1 MEERIATKGHKL
13 MIHDRSGGSITGVL
27 DVISFDTKEIL
38 LMTEL
43 GVLMIKGE
51 DLHVKR
57 LSVEKGE
64 ADITGKVDSMTYSE
78 MKSAQ
83 ETAGNLIG
91 RLFK

>member
-1 MEERIATKGHKL
+1 MEERVATKGHK
-13 MIHDRSGGSITGVL
+13 IIVQDRSGGSITGVI

-43 GVLMIKGE
+43 GVLMIKGD

-64 ADITGKVDSMTYSE
+64 AEITGKVDSMTYSE
-78 MKSAQ
+78 MKSAG

>member
-1 MEERIATKGHKL
+1 MEEHVITNGHKL
-13 MIHDRSGGSITGVL
+13 IIQNRSGGSITGVL

-43 GVLMIKGE
+43 GALMIKGD

-64 ADITGKVDSMTYSE
+64 TEITGKIDSMTYSE
-78 MKSAQ
+78 MKSAG
-83 ETAGNLIG
+83 EAAGNLIG

>member
-1 MEERIATKGHKL
+1 MEERTYPKGHKVIL
-13 MIHDRSGGSITGVL
+13 QDRNAGSITGVL

-43 GVLMIKGE
+43 GALMIKGD

-57 LSVEKGE
+57 LSVEKAE
-64 ADITGKVDSMTYSE
+64 ADISGKIDSLVYSE
-78 MKSAQ
+78 MKSAGQ
-83 ETAGNLIG
+83 AAGNLIG

>member
-1 MEERIATKGHKL
+1 MEEKTAQKGHKVV
-13 MIHDRSGGSITGVL
+13 INDRTNGSITGVL

-51 DLHVKR
+51 ELHVKR

-64 ADITGKVDSMTYSE
+64 ADITGRMDSLVYSD
-78 MKSAQ
+78 MKSAG
-83 ETAGNLIG
+83 EAASNLFG